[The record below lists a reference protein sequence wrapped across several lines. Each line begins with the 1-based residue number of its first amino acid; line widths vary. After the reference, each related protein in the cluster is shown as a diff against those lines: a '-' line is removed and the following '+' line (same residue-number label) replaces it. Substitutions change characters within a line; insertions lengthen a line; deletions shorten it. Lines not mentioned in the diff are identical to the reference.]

1 MSRGKPQAV
10 GKPRF
15 VMGRLYEVYGI
26 EGVVG
31 MKKWKTVFLLVCAG
45 VLALAAAGCG
55 GSGGNDGKTIAY
67 VAHDKQT
74 GFTSVLYEA
83 VRAAGEKSGLT
94 IDFYEGNQDTSAQ
107 IDRMN
112 EVIAKKPAAI
122 ILLPN
127 DAAALT
133 PSVEK
138 ANKAGIPV
146 LVTNRDIAGGKTA
159 QVHSDERQAGRLQG
173 EYMAKHLKQGAKIVY
188 FFGDTTLVAAH
199 ERWEGFKEACLDKR
213 PDIELLASTDAAW
226 SKTEAM
232 KDMTFWLSV
241 FPQIDAIISGN
252 DDMALGGIAA
262 MKGAGRFNSDVLVT
276 GIDASD
282 EAVKAVASGEMSQTI
297 KQDADGSAVVIVD
310 LLQKM
315 LQGGQVTDDEKV
327 PFIEITKANVAQFV
341 K

>member
-1 MSRGKPQAV
+1 
-10 GKPRF
+10 
-15 VMGRLYEVYGI
+15 
-26 EGVVG
+26 

-55 GSGGNDGKTIAY
+55 GSGGSDGKTIAY

-83 VRAAGEKSGLT
+83 IRAAGEKSGLT
-94 IDFYEGNQDTSAQ
+94 IDFYESNQDTNAQ
-107 IDRMN
+107 IDQMN

-138 ANKAGIPV
+138 ANAAGIPV

-188 FFGDTTLVAAH
+188 FLGDSAQASAR
-199 ERWEGFKEACLDKR
+199 ERWAGFKEACLDKR
-213 PDIELLASTDAAW
+213 PDITLLASTDAAW
-226 SKTEAM
+226 NKTEAM
-232 KDMTFWLSV
+232 KSMTLWLSI
-241 FPQIDAIISGN
+241 FPQIDAVVAGN

-262 MKGAGRFNSDVLVT
+262 MKGAGRFNSDILVS
-276 GIDASD
+276 GVDAND
-282 EAVKAVASGEMSQTI
+282 EALKAVAAGEMAQTI
-297 KQDADGSAVVIVD
+297 KQDADASADTIMELVK
-310 LLQKM
+310 KM
-315 LQGGQVTDDEKV
+315 VQGGQTTDDKKV
-327 PFIEITKANVAQFV
+327 PFIEITKTNVAQFV

>member
-1 MSRGKPQAV
+1 
-10 GKPRF
+10 
-15 VMGRLYEVYGI
+15 
-26 EGVVG
+26 
-31 MKKWKTVFLLVCAG
+31 
-45 VLALAAAGCG
+45 
-55 GSGGNDGKTIAY
+55 
-67 VAHDKQT
+67 
-74 GFTSVLYEA
+74 
-83 VRAAGEKSGLT
+83 
-94 IDFYEGNQDTSAQ
+94 
-107 IDRMN
+107 MN

-232 KDMTFWLSV
+232 KDMTLWLSV

>member
-1 MSRGKPQAV
+1 
-10 GKPRF
+10 
-15 VMGRLYEVYGI
+15 
-26 EGVVG
+26 

-55 GSGGNDGKTIAY
+55 GSGGSDGKTIAY

-83 VRAAGEKSGLT
+83 LRAAGEKSGLT
-94 IDFYEGNQDTSAQ
+94 IDFYESNQDTNAQ
-107 IDRMN
+107 IDQMN

-138 ANKAGIPV
+138 ANAAGIPV

-188 FFGDTTLVAAH
+188 FLGDSAQASAR
-199 ERWEGFKEACLDKR
+199 ERWAGFKEACLDKR
-213 PDIELLASTDAAW
+213 PDITLLASTDAAW
-226 SKTEAM
+226 NKTEAM
-232 KDMTFWLSV
+232 KSMTLWLSI
-241 FPQIDAIISGN
+241 FPQIDAVVAGN

-262 MKGAGRFNSDVLVT
+262 MKGAGRFNSDILVS
-276 GIDASD
+276 GVDAND
-282 EAVKAVASGEMSQTI
+282 EALKAVAAGEMAQTI
-297 KQDADGSAVVIVD
+297 KQDADASADTIMELVK
-310 LLQKM
+310 KM
-315 LQGGQVTDDEKV
+315 VQGGQTTDDKKV

>member
-1 MSRGKPQAV
+1 MSRGEPQAV
-10 GKPRF
+10 GESRF

-55 GSGGNDGKTIAY
+55 GSGGSDGKTIAY

-138 ANKAGIPV
+138 ANAAGIPV
-146 LVTNRDIAGGKTA
+146 LVTSRDIAGGKTA

-188 FFGDTTLVAAH
+188 FFGDPTLVAAH

-213 PDIELLASTDAAW
+213 PDITLLASTDAGW
-226 SKTEAM
+226 SKAEAM
-232 KDMTFWLSV
+232 KDMTLWLSV

-276 GIDASD
+276 GIDAND
-282 EAVKAVASGEMSQTI
+282 EAVKAVASGEMTQTI
-297 KQDADGSAVVIVD
+297 KQDADASAVVIVD

>member
-1 MSRGKPQAV
+1 
-10 GKPRF
+10 
-15 VMGRLYEVYGI
+15 
-26 EGVVG
+26 

-55 GSGGNDGKTIAY
+55 GSGGSDGKTIAY

-74 GFTSVLYEA
+74 GFSSVLYEA
-83 VRAAGEKSGLT
+83 LRAAGEKSGLT
-94 IDFYEGNQDTSAQ
+94 IDFYESNQDTNAQ
-107 IDRMN
+107 IDQMN

-138 ANKAGIPV
+138 ANAAGIPV

-188 FFGDTTLVAAH
+188 FLGDSAQASAR
-199 ERWEGFKEACLDKR
+199 ERWAGFKEACLDKR
-213 PDIELLASTDAAW
+213 PDITLLASTDAAW
-226 SKTEAM
+226 NKTEAM
-232 KDMTFWLSV
+232 KSMTLWLSI
-241 FPQIDAIISGN
+241 FPQIDAVVAGN

-262 MKGAGRFNSDVLVT
+262 MKGAGRFNSDILVS
-276 GIDASD
+276 GVDAND
-282 EAVKAVASGEMSQTI
+282 EALKAVAAGEMAQTI
-297 KQDADGSAVVIVD
+297 KQDADASADTIMELVK
-310 LLQKM
+310 KM
-315 LQGGQVTDDEKV
+315 VQGGQTTDDKKV
-327 PFIEITKANVAQFV
+327 PFIEITKTNVAQFV

>member
-1 MSRGKPQAV
+1 MRSWKR
-10 GKPRF
+10 
-15 VMGRLYEVYGI
+15 I
-26 EGVVG
+26 G
-31 MKKWKTVFLLVCAG
+31 MLLLAG
-45 VLALAAAGCG
+45 AMALGMAGCG
-55 GSGGNDGKTIAY
+55 GSGGSDGKTNAY

-74 GFTSVLYEA
+74 GFTGVLYEA
-83 VRAAGEKSGLT
+83 VKAAGGKEGFT
-94 IDFYEGNQDTSAQ
+94 VDFYDGKLDSNEQ
-107 IDRMN
+107 IDLMN
-112 EVIAKKPAAI
+112 QVIEKKPAAI
-122 ILLPN
+122 VLLPN

-138 ANKAGIPV
+138 ANAAGIPV

-188 FFGDTTLVAAH
+188 FFGDTTLVSAH

-232 KDMTFWLSV
+232 KDMTLWLSV
-241 FPQIDAIISGN
+241 FPEIDAIVAGN

-262 MKGAGRFNSDVLVT
+262 MKGAGRFSSDILVT
-276 GIDASD
+276 GVDASD
-282 EAVKAVASGEMSQTI
+282 EAVKAVAAGEMAQTV
-297 KQDADGSAVVIVD
+297 KQDADGSAVVIID
-310 LLQKM
+310 LIKKM
-315 LQGGQVTDDEKV
+315 VQGGQTTDDEKV
-327 PFIEITKANVAQFV
+327 PFIEITKANVADYV

>member
-1 MSRGKPQAV
+1 ML
-10 GKPRF
+10 
-15 VMGRLYEVYGI
+15 M
-26 EGVVG
+26 
-31 MKKWKTVFLLVCAG
+31 LLLAG
-45 VLALAAAGCG
+45 VMALAAAGCG

-138 ANKAGIPV
+138 ANKTGIPV

-232 KDMTFWLSV
+232 KDMTLWLSV
-241 FPQIDAIISGN
+241 FPQIDAIVAGN

-297 KQDADGSAVVIVD
+297 K
-310 LLQKM
+310 
-315 LQGGQVTDDEKV
+315 
-327 PFIEITKANVAQFV
+327 
-341 K
+341 

>member
-1 MSRGKPQAV
+1 MSRGEPQAV
-10 GKPRF
+10 GESRF

-45 VLALAAAGCG
+45 VLALAATGCG
-55 GSGGNDGKTIAY
+55 GNGGSDGKTIAY

-74 GFTSVLYEA
+74 GFTGVLYEA

-94 IDFYEGNQDTSAQ
+94 VDFYEGNQDTNAQ
-107 IDRMN
+107 IDQMN
-112 EVIAKKPAAI
+112 EIIAKKPAAI
-122 ILLPN
+122 VLLPV
-127 DAAALT
+127 DAAGLT

-138 ANKAGIPV
+138 ANAAGIPV

-232 KDMTFWLSV
+232 KDMTLWLSV
-241 FPQIDAIISGN
+241 FPQIDAIVSGN

>member
-1 MSRGKPQAV
+1 
-10 GKPRF
+10 
-15 VMGRLYEVYGI
+15 
-26 EGVVG
+26 

-55 GSGGNDGKTIAY
+55 GSGGSDGKTIAY

-83 VRAAGEKSGLT
+83 LRAAGEKSGLT
-94 IDFYEGNQDTSAQ
+94 IDFYESNQDTNAQ
-107 IDRMN
+107 IDQMN

-138 ANKAGIPV
+138 ANAAGIPV

-188 FFGDTTLVAAH
+188 FLGDSAQASAR
-199 ERWEGFKEACLDKR
+199 ERWAGFKEACLDKR
-213 PDIELLASTDAAW
+213 PDITLLASTDAAW
-226 SKTEAM
+226 NKTEAM
-232 KDMTFWLSV
+232 KSMTLWLSI
-241 FPQIDAIISGN
+241 FPQIDAVVAGN

-262 MKGAGRFNSDVLVT
+262 MKGAGRFNSDILVS
-276 GIDASD
+276 GVDAND
-282 EAVKAVASGEMSQTI
+282 EALKAVAAGEMSQTI
-297 KQDADGSAVVIVD
+297 KQDADASADTIMELVK
-310 LLQKM
+310 KM
-315 LQGGQVTDDEKV
+315 VQGGQTTDDKKV
-327 PFIEITKANVAQFV
+327 PFIEITKTNVAQFV

>member
-1 MSRGKPQAV
+1 MRT
-10 GKPRF
+10 
-15 VMGRLYEVYGI
+15 
-26 EGVVG
+26 
-31 MKKWKTVFLLVCAG
+31 WKRMLMLLLAG
-45 VLALAAAGCG
+45 VMVLAAAGCG
-55 GSGGNDGKTIAY
+55 GSGGGDGKTIAY
-67 VAHDKQT
+67 VAHDKQV
-74 GFTSVLYEA
+74 GFTGVLYEA
-83 VRAAGEKSGLT
+83 VKAAGEKEGYT
-94 IDFYEGNQDTSAQ
+94 VDFYEGQLDTSAQ

-146 LVTNRDIAGGKTA
+146 LVTNRDIAGGQTA

-188 FFGDTTLVAAH
+188 FLGDSAQASAR

-213 PDIELLASTDAAW
+213 PDITLLASTDAAW
-226 SKTEAM
+226 NKTEAM
-232 KDMTFWLSV
+232 KSMTLWLSV
-241 FPQIDAIISGN
+241 FPQIDAIVAGN
-252 DDMALGGIAA
+252 DDMALGGLAA
-262 MKGAGRFNSDVLVT
+262 MKGAGRFSSDVLVS
-276 GIDASD
+276 GVDASD
-282 EAVKAVASGEMSQTI
+282 AALKAVAAGEMVQTI
-297 KQDADGSAVVIVD
+297 KQDADASAVTIMD
-310 LLQKM
+310 LVKKM
-315 LQGGQVTDDEKV
+315 VQGGQTTDDEKV

>member
-1 MSRGKPQAV
+1 
-10 GKPRF
+10 
-15 VMGRLYEVYGI
+15 
-26 EGVVG
+26 

-55 GSGGNDGKTIAY
+55 GSGGSDGKTIAY

-83 VRAAGEKSGLT
+83 LRAAGEKSGLT
-94 IDFYEGNQDTSAQ
+94 IDFYEGNQDTNAQ
-107 IDRMN
+107 IDQMN

-138 ANKAGIPV
+138 ANAAGIPV

-188 FFGDTTLVAAH
+188 FLGDSAQASAR
-199 ERWEGFKEACLDKR
+199 ERWAGFKEACLDKR
-213 PDIELLASTDAAW
+213 PDITLLASTDAAW
-226 SKTEAM
+226 NKTEAM
-232 KDMTFWLSV
+232 KSMTLWLSI
-241 FPQIDAIISGN
+241 FPQIDAVVAGN

-262 MKGAGRFNSDVLVT
+262 MKGAGRFNSDILVS
-276 GIDASD
+276 GVDAND
-282 EAVKAVASGEMSQTI
+282 EALKAVAAGEMAQTI
-297 KQDADGSAVVIVD
+297 KQDADASADTIMELVK
-310 LLQKM
+310 KM
-315 LQGGQVTDDEKV
+315 VQGGQTTDDKKV
-327 PFIEITKANVAQFV
+327 PFIEITKTNVAQFV